1 MTTVFLE
8 VKADVDNKLYY
19 WLILHVTHMDSFDTS
34 LLIRKAHCFCIIGHM
49 FQYFV
54 CFLNRIIHAFFK
66 VAELSSNRWT
76 CGQIQAILIFCLTL
90 IILGHSLVW
99 FYLVWWWW
107 LLKIELIARVWK
119 SRYKEIPT
127 PRFLQK
133 LRGCDNVR
141 SVFLYGHSE
150 RWTGWRLLLSV
161 HRSCH
166 RSLLSFK
173 PVCFC
178 L

>member
-8 VKADVDNKLYY
+8 VKVDVDNKLYY
-19 WLILHVTHMDSFDTS
+19 RLMLHVTHMDSFDTS

-76 CGQIQAILIFCLTL
+76 CGQIQAILMFCLTL
-90 IILGHSLVW
+90 IILVHSLVL
-99 FYLVWWWW
+99 FGLVVVVVEDWINCQCVKV
-107 LLKIELIARVWK
+107 KIF
-119 SRYKEIPT
+119 YKEIPT
-127 PRFLQK
+127 PR
-133 LRGCDNVR
+133 
-141 SVFLYGHSE
+141 
-150 RWTGWRLLLSV
+150 
-161 HRSCH
+161 
-166 RSLLSFK
+166 
-173 PVCFC
+173 C